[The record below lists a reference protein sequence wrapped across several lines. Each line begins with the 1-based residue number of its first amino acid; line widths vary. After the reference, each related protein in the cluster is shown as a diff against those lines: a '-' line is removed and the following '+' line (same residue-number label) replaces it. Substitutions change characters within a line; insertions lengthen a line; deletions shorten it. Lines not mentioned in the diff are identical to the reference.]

1 MANDFPDLMAVSGV
15 ESMRKAR
22 VDHATSALKGGDPKK
37 AALEFESYFLSYL
50 MKEMYKT
57 IQKGG
62 LFDNPKGEMYQS
74 FYFDEIARRSAEA
87 GGIGFANMVLSG
99 LADSPSPSDAVTRG
113 ETERNAAQKHR
124 NIPDQR

>member
-1 MANDFPDLMAVSGV
+1 MANDFLSLPAVSGV
-15 ESMRKAR
+15 ESMAQTR
-22 VDHATSALKGGDPKK
+22 VDHAKSALQGGDIKK

-87 GGIGFANMVLSG
+87 GGIGFANMVVSSLADPSTASNVLSG
-99 LADSPSPSDAVTRG
+99 K
-113 ETERNAAQKHR
+113 ETENNSGQKHR
-124 NIPDQR
+124 NLPDGR